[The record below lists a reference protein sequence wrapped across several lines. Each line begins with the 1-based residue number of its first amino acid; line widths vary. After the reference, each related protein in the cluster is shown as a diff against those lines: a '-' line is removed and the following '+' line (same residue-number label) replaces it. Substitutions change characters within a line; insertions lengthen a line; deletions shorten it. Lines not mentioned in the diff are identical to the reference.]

1 MYNGI
6 VVNGE
11 QMLFTASR
19 LRQWNDT
26 SEMPVVKGLR
36 VEIFLRT
43 LQKNTTRPLTIGKAE
58 RGRGSA
64 LNLPVFFI
72 SYKTRHIFMYSV
84 CCF

>member
-43 LQKNTTRPLTIGKAE
+43 LQKKYYPPLDNRQGGTGTGE
-58 RGRGSA
+58 RVKSA
-64 LNLPVFFI
+64 
-72 SYKTRHIFMYSV
+72 SIFY
-84 CCF
+84 FL